1 MDYAWLG
8 KHQRPLEHQTGLNT
22 IEMGARQYVP
32 SLGRFL
38 EVDPV
43 EGGSSN
49 DYDYVSGDPINR
61 FDLNGQICWS
71 CAAKK
76 VKRAAAAASKRA
88 QKVIVR
94 TAKAGVV
101 VVVRNRGLIATIGAS
116 VGCVFVLTLT
126 CGLLQA
132 GASAVRAQQR
142 GYRNFKQNAADA
154 VLTAGTFGLVG
165 LPLQNATSGVAQAAS
180 GLAADFIFG
189 AAEASCQAYG
199 SSC

>member
-1 MDYAWLG
+1 MTKSIG
-8 KHQRPLEHQTGLNT
+8 KGLSS
-22 IEMGARQYVP
+22 GVCLLACVSVGQQ
-32 SLGRFL
+32 
-38 EVDPV
+38 
-43 EGGSSN
+43 GGH
-49 DYDYVSGDPINR
+49 
-61 FDLNGQICWS
+61 L
-71 CAAKK
+71 K
-76 VKRAAAAASKRA
+76 
-88 QKVIVR
+88 
-94 TAKAGVV
+94 
-101 VVVRNRGLIATIGAS
+101 AS
-116 VGCVFVLTLT
+116 VACASFVATVT

-165 LPLQNATSGVAQAAS
+165 LPLQNATSSVAQAAS